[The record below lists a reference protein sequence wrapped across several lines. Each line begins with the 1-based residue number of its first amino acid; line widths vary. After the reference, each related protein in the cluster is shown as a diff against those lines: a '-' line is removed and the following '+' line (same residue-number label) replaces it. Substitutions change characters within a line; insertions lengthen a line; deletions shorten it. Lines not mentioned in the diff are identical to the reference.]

1 MSVDSLNRPPTLL
14 TMASSFNSSS
24 MVTPFE
30 LPPHNGMRFRG
41 RRVEVFIDH
50 LIVVVLGPGQLSRRR
65 GQAALNRLFRLRPP
79 VPQAGLVRLNR
90 TGPQKNRHTLRIL
103 PADLR
108 RPPHL
113 HVEDHAHAPG
123 PVPVHLTPARPPH
136 AAA

>member
-30 LPPHNGMRFRG
+30 LTPHNGMHFRD

-79 VPQAGLVRLNR
+79 VPQAG
-90 TGPQKNRHTLRIL
+90 
-103 PADLR
+103 PAPLYLTRPPRNR
-108 RPPHL
+108 RPPRVL
-113 HVEDHAHAPG
+113 
-123 PVPVHLTPARPPH
+123 
-136 AAA
+136 